1 VDLNH
6 YRFVSVWRLT
16 SSPDEV
22 YRVLED
28 VDRYPLWWP
37 EVRRTD
43 RVDESTVKIVVRSFL
58 PYELS
63 FLASAARQDPQAGV
77 LETAMRGDLDGFSRW
92 TILAEAS
99 GTRAIFEEE
108 VVARKQLLRWLA
120 PIARPFFQLNH
131 AAMMRHG
138 QRRLPV
144 YLAGYE
150 AGLAQ
155 ERGATAPSVVRDGSV
170 AG

>member
-6 YRFVSVWRLT
+6 YRFLSVWRLA
-16 SSPDEV
+16 SPPDEV

-37 EVRRTD
+37 EVRRVD
-43 RVDESTVKIVVRSFL
+43 RVDDGTVKIVARSFL

-63 FLASAARQDPQAGV
+63 FLASDARQDPQAGV

-92 TILAEAS
+92 TIVAEGS

-108 VVARKQLLRWLA
+108 VVARKHLLRWLA
-120 PIARPFFQLNH
+120 PIARPFFRLNH
-131 AAMMRHG
+131 AVMMRHG
-138 QRRLPV
+138 QHRLPV

-150 AGLAQ
+150 AGTAH
-155 ERGATAPSVVRDGSV
+155 ERGATPPSVVRDGSV